1 MIYIM
6 RHGTTPY
13 NKEGRLQG
21 QRDIPLSEE
30 GIMQAEEAAL
40 RLKDIHFDEIY
51 SSDLIRAHKTAE
63 IVARFHDT
71 GGVINDRRLREI
83 GLGTWEG
90 KTYDYLRKNEPD
102 YELFYNSPQLYD
114 GDVPEKYSEVLK
126 RLNEFFNELDHD
138 KDILV
143 VSHGFVIYHLL
154 KDIHNYEPIVP
165 IDNCEVIK
173 YDFKNN
179 TFERNFMR

>member
-30 GIMQAEEAAL
+30 GINQAKEAAL

-51 SSDLIRAHKTAE
+51 SSDLMRAHKTAE
-63 IVARFHDT
+63 IIARFHDT

-90 KTYDYLRKNEPD
+90 KTYDYLRNNEPD
-102 YELFYNSPQLYD
+102 YVLFYNSPQLYK
-114 GDVPEKYSEVLK
+114 GDIPEKYSDVLK
-126 RLNEFFNELDHD
+126 RLNDFFQ
-138 KDILV
+138 
-143 VSHGFVIYHLL
+143 
-154 KDIHNYEPIVP
+154 
-165 IDNCEVIK
+165 
-173 YDFKNN
+173 
-179 TFERNFMR
+179 